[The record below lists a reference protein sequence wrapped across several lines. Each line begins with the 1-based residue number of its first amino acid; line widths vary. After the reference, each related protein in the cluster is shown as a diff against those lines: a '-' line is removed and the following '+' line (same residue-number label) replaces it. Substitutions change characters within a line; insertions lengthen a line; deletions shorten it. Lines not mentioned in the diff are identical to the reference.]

1 MRTADKSRHRRF
13 KSSFLVADRMK
24 ESIISSGLAEGDR
37 LPSEKELAETH
48 GYARGTV
55 REALRILEH
64 EDVITVKS
72 GPNGGIFVRRI
83 GSEAVARSLAFL
95 FHLRDVTVSELIT
108 ARSELEAACGYLAAL
123 NASEDNLKKLE
134 GSVQRMEEAIGDSER
149 QAAENLV
156 FHLEVVKA
164 SKNTV
169 LQIILESLQ
178 EVMYDPTAHV
188 FYSVDTQKEA
198 VQAHKKILEAIANRD
213 SMVAARRIRKH
224 LSVFLRYVLET
235 KQGEL
240 LLKPLARFTPTLSP
254 FSRKRP

>member
-1 MRTADKSRHRRF
+1 MRATDAIGHRRF

-64 EDVITVKS
+64 EGVITIKS
-72 GPNGGIFVRRI
+72 GPNGGIFVGRI
-83 GSEAVARSLAFL
+83 GYEAVARSLAFL
-95 FHLRDVTVSELIT
+95 FHLRDVSVSELIT
-108 ARSELEAACGYLAAL
+108 ARSELEAACGHLAAL
-123 NASEDNLKKLE
+123 NASEENLKNLE
-134 GSVQRMEEAIGDSER
+134 ASTQRMEAAIGDSER
-149 QAAENLV
+149 QAAENLA

-169 LQIILESLQ
+169 LQIILDSLR
-178 EVMYDPTAHV
+178 ELMYDPTAHI
-188 FYSVDTQKEA
+188 FYSVETQKEA
-198 VQAHKKILEAIANRD
+198 VHAHKKILEAIANREPL
-213 SMVAARRIRKH
+213 VAARRIRKH
-224 LSVFLRYVLET
+224 LAVFLSYVLET

-240 LLKPLARFTPTLSP
+240 LLKPVARFTPTLSP